1 MRGAACAATCE
12 CPVPSHHDVVLAEA
26 EDCESATIGVMRAGR
41 IASILFAIAL
51 GSAASAAAQGAYEIQ
66 VYPSELVPAR
76 HTMFELHSNFTPL
89 GQRNPPDGT
98 QPTDNALHET
108 LEITHGFNEWFEVG
122 GYVFTSVRAGDGW
135 RYVGSHIR
143 PRFTIPA
150 RWKWPVGVSL
160 SQEIGFE
167 QRYFSPEKWTWE
179 IRPIID
185 QTLGRLYWSL
195 NLAFERALSGS
206 GPKSFDF
213 APAAKVSYDVTAKVA
228 AGVEYYGD
236 LGGLTHFNPLSQ
248 EQHQIY
254 PTIDLTLSPKFEFN
268 AGVGV
273 GLTSAGDKLVLKV
286 IVGYR
291 VGGR

>member
-1 MRGAACAATCE
+1 MTLWRAAPALVAIT
-12 CPVPSHHDVVLAEA
+12 VL
-26 EDCESATIGVMRAGR
+26 MF
-41 IASILFAIAL
+41 AST
-51 GSAASAAAQGAYEIQ
+51 AAAQGGAYEIQ
-66 VYPSELVPAR
+66 VYPSELISAR

-89 GQRNPPDGT
+89 GQRNPPNGT

-108 LEITHGFNEWFEVG
+108 LEITRGFNEWFEVG

-160 SQEIGFE
+160 SQEIGFQ

-185 QTLGRLYWSL
+185 QTLGRLYWSV
-195 NLAFERALSGS
+195 NLAFERALSGPE
-206 GPKSFDF
+206 PKSFDF
-213 APAAKVSYDVTAKVA
+213 APAAKVSYDVTPKVA
-228 AGVEYYGD
+228 AGVEYYADVG
-236 LGGLTHFNPLSQ
+236 PLVQPLPVSQ
-248 EQHQIY
+248 QQHQIY
-254 PTIDLTLSPKFEFN
+254 PTIDLNLSPKFEFN
-268 AGVGV
+268 AGVGI
-273 GLTSAGDKLVLKV
+273 GLTSEGDRLVLKV

-291 VGGR
+291 VGR